1 MPNFARRAALAIP
14 FALVVSA
21 MAPLGAAAPDLRA
34 RVYHAFSTVRSYK
47 LTVLGTVR
55 SVGVWQAPNRYQMT
69 TEFDGKPVKTIIIG
83 RDYWTLSDGKWQ
95 RSGTANQLDVD
106 IAGLLRVATHDKTP
120 FLSLPDQVRDGRRVG
135 TFAYTFKNGTQETCN
150 YDRAT
155 YRVTRCKADELILLY
170 SAYNDPANR
179 VTNPLAH

>member
-1 MPNFARRAALAIP
+1 
-14 FALVVSA
+14 
-21 MAPLGAAAPDLRA
+21 
-34 RVYHAFSTVRSYK
+34 
-47 LTVLGTVR
+47 
-55 SVGVWQAPNRYQMT
+55 
-69 TEFDGKPVKTIIIG
+69 
-83 RDYWTLSDGKWQ
+83 
-95 RSGTANQLDVD
+95 
-106 IAGLLRVATHDKTP
+106 
-120 FLSLPDQVRDGRRVG
+120 VG